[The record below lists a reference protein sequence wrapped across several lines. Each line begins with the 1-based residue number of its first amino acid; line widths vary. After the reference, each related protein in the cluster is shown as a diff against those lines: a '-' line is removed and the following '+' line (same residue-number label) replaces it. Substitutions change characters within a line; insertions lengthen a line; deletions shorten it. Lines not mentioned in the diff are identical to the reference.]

1 MLQGSQSMRIIS
13 KLVWGP
19 EGAETDQRTTF
30 RLRPAPSHQG
40 KECTGPNTMP
50 AWRLGSIFQAA
61 LFVAKVQNSL
71 PQTFSQGWMILSWVC
86 PLEVLTPLGVACFPR
101 GGECRA
107 GMHGPSP
114 SWFRV
119 EPQWK
124 QKRLRTN
131 SLFCYF
137 PRSTGGDRLLK
148 SKLPGL
154 PGHSERQIN
163 HRSEVGGL
171 CTLYEQCVNKR

>member
-1 MLQGSQSMRIIS
+1 MHRA
-13 KLVWGP
+13 KRH
-19 EGAETDQRTTF
+19 A
-30 RLRPAPSHQG
+30 RLKAGQHLPSCAVCSH
-40 KECTGPNTMP
+40 
-50 AWRLGSIFQAA
+50 
-61 LFVAKVQNSL
+61 VQNSL
-71 PQTFSQGWMILSWVC
+71 PQTFSQGWEILSQVC

-101 GGECRA
+101 GGERRA
-107 GMHGPSP
+107 GMRGPSP

-124 QKRLRTN
+124 QKRLGTN

-148 SKLPGL
+148 SNLPGL